1 MTFVIVSLC
10 GSIYYDVG
18 KKSEKNNSVSK
29 HTMRPQQHINQ
40 PCTSRK
46 HQRLWGKKQNTLH
59 TLINT
64 HAPCTYPVLCIYT
77 QRNTPFAQTDSLT
90 LTSIYRKTHTHT
102 KTHNY
107 ISTLG
112 VWQRRGKNQ
121 SGRPGTWMNRLW
133 SKPHQRHI
141 DDLPQTSIFL
151 PSVGSGLLIASG
163 VLVTSATLACSGSQ
177 NQLVTIKC
185 WLDLLS
191 RLVTQ

>member
-1 MTFVIVSLC
+1 MHLSQASKTVR
-10 GSIYYDVG
+10 
-18 KKSEKNNSVSK
+18 KKTEHLTHPYK
-29 HTMRPQQHINQ
+29 HTR
-40 PCTSRK
+40 
-46 HQRLWGKKQNTLH
+46 TLH
-59 TLINT
+59 LPSFV
-64 HAPCTYPVLCIYT
+64 HIYT
-77 QRNTPFAQTDSLT
+77 KKHTIRTNGLT
-90 LTSIYRKTHTHT
+90 HTYKYIQKNTHTHT

>member
-29 HTMRPQQHINQ
+29 HTLRPQQHINQ

-46 HQRLWGKKQNTLH
+46 HQRLGGKKQNTLH

-90 LTSIYRKTHTHT
+90 LTSIYRKTHTHKDT
-102 KTHNY
+102 QLHKHPR
-107 ISTLG
+107 SLAEKRQESE
-112 VWQRRGKNQ
+112 WEA
-121 SGRPGTWMNRLW
+121 
-133 SKPHQRHI
+133 RH
-141 DDLPQTSIFL
+141 
-151 PSVGSGLLIASG
+151 
-163 VLVTSATLACSGSQ
+163 
-177 NQLVTIKC
+177 
-185 WLDLLS
+185 LDEQIM
-191 RLVTQ
+191 V